1 MTKLTNRQAIGVL
14 DGLWSNPLFGEA
26 HRQAFE
32 IGIKAIKALEQEPC
46 EDAISRVSAINA
58 VSEALEHV
66 VVENEDVARKMINK
80 LPSVK
85 PQEPCEDVISR
96 QAVLDMLENIN
107 AETDGVGF
115 YYEHYVEYI
124 KNLSPAQP
132 KTGHWIYRIYGEFHE
147 QGDWYCSKCD
157 YPFNYGYGHAE
168 YCPKCGCEMSETPTE
183 EVIGDRD
190 YDWVIK
196 R

>member
-1 MTKLTNRQAIGVL
+1 MLIIENCNSLSDLRQKLI
-14 DGLWSNPLFGEA
+14 DGEEVRTA
-26 HRQAFE
+26 
-32 IGIKAIKALEQEPC
+32 K
-46 EDAISRVSAINA
+46 
-58 VSEALEHV
+58 
-66 VVENEDVARKMINK
+66 
-80 LPSVK
+80 
-85 PQEPCEDVISR
+85 QEPCEDVIR
-96 QAVLDMLENIN
+96 REDALQALCKAVHKNDDTIPCSNQIASCLWSKTKVQDYAREIYKLPSIN
-107 AETDGVGF
+107 SQ
-115 YYEHYVEYI
+115 
-124 KNLSPAQP
+124 L

-168 YCPKCGCEMSETPTE
+168 YCPKCGCKMSETPTE